1 MRGRGED
8 RRGGEAGCLASVQV
22 ASAMGA
28 GRSVSTVGIQNVS
41 VISVNIAIATVNVNC
56 FAHTGHGSSLLHKGA
71 RGGSHMAVGD
81 MTREERESRGR
92 GERNIFFA
100 RSPCRRWRKSAK
112 SMGFARVSFLR
123 GVIDATTHLVPI
135 PLILRLFD

>member
-8 RRGGEAGCLASVQV
+8 RRGGEAGCLASIQV

-100 RSPCRRWRKSAK
+100 RSPCRRWRKSA
-112 SMGFARVSFLR
+112 AL
-123 GVIDATTHLVPI
+123 
-135 PLILRLFD
+135 